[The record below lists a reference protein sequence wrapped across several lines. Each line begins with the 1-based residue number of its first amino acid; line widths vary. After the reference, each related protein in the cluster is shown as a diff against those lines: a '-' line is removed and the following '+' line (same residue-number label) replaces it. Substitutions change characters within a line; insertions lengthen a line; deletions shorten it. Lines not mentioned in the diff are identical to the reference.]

1 MVAGV
6 LGMDGQS
13 APRLVA
19 KGSSTGIDNVPI
31 QHLLVVAAWTV
42 KDPHKI
48 PDIATLQYAI
58 LQVIVFT

>member
-19 KGSSTGIDNVPI
+19 KGSSTGIVNVPI
-31 QHLLVVAAWTV
+31 QHLLVVAA
-42 KDPHKI
+42 
-48 PDIATLQYAI
+48 
-58 LQVIVFT
+58 